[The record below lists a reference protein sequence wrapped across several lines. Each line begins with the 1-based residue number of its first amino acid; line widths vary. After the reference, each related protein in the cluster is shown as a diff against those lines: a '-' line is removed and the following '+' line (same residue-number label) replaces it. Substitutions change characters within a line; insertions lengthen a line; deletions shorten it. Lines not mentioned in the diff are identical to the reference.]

1 MSRRATIDLG
11 AITRNVET
19 LRAASGKVPAMAIVK
34 ADGYGHGA
42 VPSAN
47 AALDGGAVWLGV
59 ATIEEA
65 LELREA
71 GIAAPIL
78 AWLHEQ
84 DAPFALAARRDID
97 LGIGS
102 LPQLEAVA
110 ATAPG
115 ASVHLKIDTGL
126 GRNGVTGDDWP
137 ALVTAAAA
145 HERVGRI
152 RVRGLWSHLANTGVR
167 EDAEQIE
174 RFRAG
179 LDVASAAGLDP
190 EFVHLAATAAALRVP
205 EARFGMV
212 RLGIGCYGLS
222 PFDDATSADLG
233 LVPAMTL
240 AATVATTKRVPAGH
254 GVSYNYRY
262 RATDDTTL
270 ALVPLGYADGVP
282 RTASGRGPVWIN
294 GETYPVAG
302 QIAMDQLVVDVGD
315 AEVAPGDRVV
325 LFGDPATGVP
335 SATDW
340 ADAAGTINYEIVTR
354 LGQRVRREYS

>member
-19 LRAASGKVPAMAIVK
+19 LRAASGGVPAMAIVK

-47 AALDGGAVWLGV
+47 AALDGGAAWLGV
-59 ATIEEA
+59 ATIEEG

-71 GIAAPIL
+71 GITAPTL
-78 AWLHEQ
+78 AWLHEA
-84 DAPFALAARRDID
+84 DAPFPLAARRDID

-102 LPQLEAVA
+102 LVQLETVA

-115 ASVHLKIDTGL
+115 AAVHLKIDTGL
-126 GRNGVTGDDWP
+126 GRNGATTDDWP
-137 ALVTAAAA
+137 ALVAAAAA
-145 HERVGRI
+145 HERDGRI
-152 RVRGLWSHLANTGVR
+152 RVRGVWSHLANTGVR
-167 EDAEQIE
+167 EDAAQIE
-174 RFRAG
+174 AFRAAA
-179 LDVASAAGLDP
+179 DVASAAGLEP
-190 EFVHLAATAAALRVP
+190 ELMHLAATAAALRVP
-205 EARFGMV
+205 EARFSMV

-233 LVPAMTL
+233 LTPAMTL
-240 AATVATTKRVPAGH
+240 STTVATTKRVAAGQ

-262 RATDDTTL
+262 RTTSETTL

-282 RTASGRGPVWIN
+282 RSASSRGPVWIN

-302 QIAMDQLVVDVGD
+302 QIAMDQFVVDVGD
-315 AEVAPGDRVV
+315 AAVSPGDPVV

-340 ADAAGTINYEIVTR
+340 ADAAGTINYEIVTCI
-354 LGQRVRREYS
+354 GQRAGREYV